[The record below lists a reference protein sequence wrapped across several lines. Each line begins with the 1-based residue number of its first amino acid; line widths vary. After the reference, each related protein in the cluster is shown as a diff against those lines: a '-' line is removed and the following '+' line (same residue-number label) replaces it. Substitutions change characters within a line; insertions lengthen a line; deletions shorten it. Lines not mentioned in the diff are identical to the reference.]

1 MNKLKCS
8 LPSNVRLLT
17 FEGESNFGINAAL
30 YMTTLVYFRPGIIVN
45 LMANKDDSIL
55 SPKLITADSD
65 KLPTILGNIR
75 DFSSYFNVPVKEL
88 YDKIASQYSRFMEI
102 KSAKSS
108 QRGSFFAL
116 YDLISEAH
124 NGQAEV
130 SFDESLGRTATN
142 WVAAVTYHS
151 GIFAQTLG
159 KAIKGGRL
167 YYFNALDDERT
178 MRPNFDET
186 FEGVR
191 KTWGELMSSDDMRQK
206 YIHKYA
212 NTPYFFMDY
221 LKDNPSYNNVHS
233 LCTVELIEVE
243 GEAGWHWAINTGV
256 SQLVFDIDFSNLSWT
271 TIARQLTYPDN
282 IMDDMEVIESE
293 VSVILYLLLYPNFLV
308 LIASLGAAVS
318 DDCACEKITEED
330 IWGKKAIAS
339 REREKKAKKEA
350 EAEKKAKLKAEK
362 KAEAERKKQEEYDV
376 KHSVVEAPVDILE
389 YGIATFSATDSKWG
403 RTKRAFRS
411 WQKTATPSDIWDK
424 WSHSLIAEH
433 KDLMNISLN
442 DYFDIWDSKAYYGK
456 LKDEPSMSKLLTEYK
471 KALKNLGYKADPNSK
486 WLQNIVVDAI
496 EHCKVIHSW
505 AKYKQTY
512 HFDKSFPRDTKVD
525 FKTLA
530 LLPYSSFCVEIDGQY
545 YFVYLDNYEW
555 EGSLP
560 PREKLGVD
568 ASAKAISG
576 YSRHWLDRKTDKE
589 LIRYFNTASF
599 MSPVSGTINVALPD
613 ALRVHWS
620 VFNSSMDKSW
630 VLDDEA
636 FDRKIGRII
645 NYIANA
651 VNNLDEEA
659 INRIRDKS
667 DYPALGDWGM
677 DMGSDPTST
686 LRFDWREYLTKY
698 ANTDIK
704 E

>member
-1 MNKLKCS
+1 MKKLNCS

-17 FEGESNFGINAAL
+17 FEGESNFGVNAAL
-30 YMTTLVYFRPGIIVN
+30 YMATLVYFRSGIVYSIVY
-45 LMANKDDSIL
+45 KDDSVL
-55 SPKLITADSD
+55 TKTITADSD
-65 KLPTILGNIR
+65 KLQTILGNIR

-88 YDKIASQYSRFMEI
+88 YDKIASQYSRFM
-102 KSAKSS
+102 KTSSAKSL

-124 NGQAEV
+124 NGLAGV
-130 SFDESLGRTATN
+130 SSESPYDESLGKTACK
-142 WVAAVTYHS
+142 WASSITYHS
-151 GIFAQTLG
+151 GRFAQTLD

-167 YYFNALDDERT
+167 YYFTALDNEHT
-178 MRPNFDET
+178 LHANYAET
-186 FEGVR
+186 FAEVR

-221 LKDNPSYNNVHS
+221 LKDNPSYKNVHS
-233 LCTVELIEVE
+233 LCTVELIEVD
-243 GEAGWHWAINTGV
+243 GEDGWHWAINTGV

-271 TIARQLTYPDN
+271 TIARQLTCSDN
-282 IMDDMEVIESE
+282 TLGDMDVIECE
-293 VSVILYLLLYPNFLV
+293 ISVILYLLLYPNFAVLV
-308 LIASLGAAVS
+308 ASLIGAVG
-318 DDCACEKITEED
+318 CACEKLTEED
-330 IWGKKAIAS
+330 IWGKKAITS
-339 REREKKAKKEA
+339 REREEKAKKEA

-362 KAEAERKKQEEYDV
+362 KAEAERKKQEEYDA
-376 KHSVVEAPVDILE
+376 KHSVIEAPVDIIE

-424 WSHSLIAEH
+424 WSHSIIAEH
-433 KDLMNISLN
+433 NDLMTISFD
-442 DYFDIWDSKAYYGK
+442 DYFNIWDVEAYYGR

-471 KALKNLGYKADPNSK
+471 KTLKNLGYKADPNSK

-505 AKYKQTY
+505 TKYKQTY

-555 EGSLP
+555 KGALP
-560 PREKLGVD
+560 SRDKLGVD
-568 ASAKAISG
+568 ASAKAIRG

-599 MSPVSGTINVALPD
+599 MSPISGTINVALPD
-613 ALRVHWS
+613 ALRVHWNI
-620 VFNSSMDKSW
+620 FNSRTGKSW

-636 FDRKIGRII
+636 FDRKIGRVV

-659 INRIRDKS
+659 INKIRDKS

-686 LRFDWREYLTKY
+686 LRFDWREYLTNY